1 MVIVLGRRNWDYLN
15 FFGPTADSLLSP
27 PARPNIFNDKSVTDI
42 FYDISTLLIL
52 RHILARGTKL
62 PQMPVGSIFPTHIIY
77 VGFYV
82 ISWNDIPFELIFTAY
97 PAFEVPEKVG
107 AVYIFVYVSIS
118 KGGPGGGNLKVIL
131 FYQILLI
138 ECAIYWGRSA
148 DLSPHIIDST
158 RNPVSGTP
166 GVFRIGGRCYR
177 DI

>member
-1 MVIVLGRRNWDYLN
+1 M
-15 FFGPTADSLLSP
+15 
-27 PARPNIFNDKSVTDI
+27 
-42 FYDISTLLIL
+42 
-52 RHILARGTKL
+52 RGER
-62 PQMPVGSIFPTHIIY
+62 GSIPS
-77 VGFYV
+77 V
-82 ISWNDIPFELIFTAY
+82 LIFTTY

-107 AVYIFVYVSIS
+107 AVYIFVYGSIS

>member
-1 MVIVLGRRNWDYLN
+1 MVIVLGRRNWDYPN

-42 FYDISTLLIL
+42 FYDIPTLLIL

-62 PQMPVGSIFPTHIIY
+62 PKMPVGSIFPTHIIY
-77 VGFYV
+77 VGFYI

-118 KGGPGGGNLKVIL
+118 KGGAGGWKFKGDFIL
-131 FYQILLI
+131 SNSAYRMCHLL
-138 ECAIYWGRSA
+138 G
-148 DLSPHIIDST
+148 P
-158 RNPVSGTP
+158 
-166 GVFRIGGRCYR
+166 IGGSQPSCYR
-177 DI
+177 FHEKPGFRHSRCLSYRRAIL